1 MSEFFDYETTA
12 ANAGISSADL
22 DALRARVRDDSP
34 GDTMLFELRL
44 LRTCDAIKEG
54 WCTVAEA
61 LEPDH
66 ATDPASLTAPRPK
79 LAPRTE

>member
-22 DALRARVRDDSP
+22 DALRARVREDYP

-61 LEPDH
+61 LDPHDRASAGALTE
-66 ATDPASLTAPRPK
+66 ATG
-79 LAPRTE
+79 E